1 MERFTTGFGTSESII
16 CLVGEIEVTGQRD
29 IAVSILYLFLS
40 ICKWL
45 DISLFYLSLL
55 ICHKVE
61 FGVLMCNDI
70 GA

>member
-1 MERFTTGFGTSESII
+1 M
-16 CLVGEIEVTGQRD
+16 VGEIEVTGQRD